1 MKVNEH
7 DLEKIKAILADALVA
22 SESPVAFLALKTEG
36 TPQFEVKLILP
47 ENFKIKQPVFLP
59 SINPFVNK
67 VCESR
72 EAAISSDLLEGIR
85 NLALPSEVEAAGVLA
100 QARAKNV
107 GVCPITIEREV
118 QGLLFL
124 AVRDNSSR
132 LLKICDSFATQI
144 CSYFAVRE
152 YLRIAHEANVKSQTM
167 METSQDAFFT
177 IDIQRGGVR
186 VSPNLEQTTGYPAD
200 EFLAGL
206 KDPEKYVVP
215 EDLPKF
221 RDFYRD
227 TFSGQKVKVEFR
239 MKRKDGNVIWF
250 SIFSNPIF
258 DSTGKLVAIQG
269 VGRDISENKKTN
281 WELEKAQQREMLKTE
296 FMSVISHE
304 LRTPLTP
311 IQGYT
316 DVLLSG
322 NMGALTK
329 EQKEALLVIKKQ
341 SKMLLSLIDSVLDI
355 TRVEYG
361 KRIEIKKQPV
371 MLNEIID
378 DVLDGL
384 KFQFQEK
391 EIKPAAELSP
401 EIQTILA
408 DESKISR
415 VISNVLGNA
424 IKFTPKKGRIGI
436 STAKVGPDVRVEIW
450 DSGIGVEA
458 DHLQKIFDKFFQ
470 VDSSYTRSVGGIGMG
485 LAIVKEIVEAHG
497 GKVWAESKGLG
508 TGTKIIF
515 TLPLT

>member
-7 DLEKIKAILADALVA
+7 DLERMKAILQDAMFA
-22 SESPVAFLALKTEG
+22 SDSPVAFLALKTEG
-36 TPQFEVKLILP
+36 SPQFEVKVAIP
-47 ENFKIKQPVFLP
+47 DRIKIKQPVFLP
-59 SINPFVNK
+59 SINGFVNAAHQ
-67 VCESR
+67 SR
-72 EAAISSDLLEGIR
+72 EAAMSSDLLEGLR
-85 NLALPSEVEAAGVLA
+85 NLALPSEIEAVAGP
-100 QARAKNV
+100 ARAKGV

-124 AVRDNSSR
+124 VARDNNPR
-132 LLKICDSFATQI
+132 TLRIFDSFASQI

-152 YLRIAHEANVKSQTM
+152 YLRAAHEANLKSQTI

-177 IDIQRGGVR
+177 IDTQHGGVH
-186 VSPNLEQTTGYPAD
+186 VSPNFEQMTGYPAD
-200 EFLAGL
+200 EFLEGL
-206 KDPEKYVVP
+206 KNPEKYVVE

-239 MKRKDGNVIWF
+239 MKRKDGNTIWF

-258 DSTGKLVAIQG
+258 DSAGKLVAIQG

-281 WELEKAQQREMLKTE
+281 WELQKAQEREMLKTE

-322 NMGALTK
+322 NMGALNQ
-329 EQKEALLVIKKQ
+329 EQKEALLTIKKQ
-341 SKMLLSLIDSVLDI
+341 SKMLLALIDSVLDI

-361 KRIEIKKQPV
+361 KPIEIKKQPV
-371 MLNEIID
+371 MLNEIIE

-391 EIKPAAELSP
+391 EIKPQADLSP

-450 DSGIGVEA
+450 DSGLGVEA
-458 DHLQKIFDKFFQ
+458 EHLEKIFEKFYQ

-497 GKVWAESKGLG
+497 GRVWAESKGLG
-508 TGTKIIF
+508 TGTRIIF